1 MRHFEFG
8 AIRAKQHAAAS
19 AMVAAALFKGP
30 RASDGH
36 AALRKRVRNVERD
49 VRWEHVT
56 REFDLNRLAIRV
68 HGGNSLQL
76 ADGNSHPFKF
86 INQLAA
92 GVEQRH
98 FQIAGTVT
106 NVSLN

>member
-1 MRHFEFG
+1 MRYFEFG

-30 RASDGH
+30 CASDGH

-76 ADGNSHPFKF
+76 AERNSHLFEF

-92 GVEQRH
+92 GIQQRH
-98 FQIAGTVT
+98 FQNTGAVA
-106 NVSLN
+106 NVFLN